1 MPSLENKVNIIGG
14 GIVGCIQAIELKIS
28 GYDVSIYEKKTIG
41 MGSTWAGGGIIFP
54 LLPHF
59 YQKEVYDLFK
69 EANNYYKELSATI
82 KKLFDYD
89 IELIRNGM
97 FVDIPDLQK
106 LEKWL
111 EINNL
116 KYVPSQSF
124 GMNGIL
130 IDNVYQIR
138 PPRLI
143 KGIRKYLNYLG
154 INVLENE
161 NIEVKT
167 INHKRRFYRNG
178 KEIPGDR
185 FIITAG
191 AWSAELTSKLEGK
204 VFPIRGQMLQYEKSQ
219 LILQNIIY
227 KDGTYVLQRKDGV
240 IVAGSTL
247 ENVGFNDALSKED
260 YETLKLR
267 IERIIPQLSKIK
279 VEKHWCGFRPGS
291 ESNIP
296 IILKDSQQ
304 GNIFYNC
311 GHFRYGVSMAPASAK
326 KVISL
331 I

>member
-28 GYDVSIYEKKTIG
+28 GYEVSIYEKKTIG
-41 MGSTWAGGGIIFP
+41 SGSTWAGGGIIFP
-54 LLPHF
+54 LLPHD
-59 YQKEVYDLFK
+59 YRAEVNILFK
-69 EANNYYKELSATI
+69 EVNHYYKGLSEII

-97 FVDIPDLQK
+97 FVDVPDLQK
-106 LEKWL
+106 LEEWL
-111 EINNL
+111 ESNNY
-116 KYVPSQSF
+116 KYIASHRF

-130 IDNVYQIR
+130 IDDVYQIR

-143 KGIRKYLNYLG
+143 QGIRKYLKYLG
-154 INVLENE
+154 INIFENE
-161 NIEVKT
+161 NIEEKN
-167 INHKRRFYRNG
+167 INNARKFFSNG
-178 KEIPGDR
+178 KEIPGDS

-191 AWSAELTSKLEGK
+191 AWSAQLTKKLEGK
-204 VFPIRGQMLQYEKSQ
+204 IFPVRGQMLQYEKSK
-219 LILQNIIY
+219 LLLENIIY

-247 ENVGFNDALSKED
+247 ENVGFNDELSLDD
-260 YETLKLR
+260 YETLKNR
-267 IERIIPQLSKIK
+267 VEKIIPQLSKIK
-279 VEKHWCGFRPGS
+279 IQKHWCGFRPGS
-291 ESNIP
+291 ELNIP

>member
-14 GIVGCIQAIELKIS
+14 GIVGCIQAIELKLL
-28 GYDVSIYEKKTIG
+28 GYEVSIYEKNTIG

-54 LLPHF
+54 LLPHH
-59 YQKEVYDLFK
+59 YKKEVYDLFK
-69 EANNYYKELSATI
+69 EANNYYKKLSETI
-82 KKLFDYD
+82 KNLFNYD
-89 IELIRNGM
+89 IEFIRNGM
-97 FVDIPDLQK
+97 FIDVADLQK
-106 LEKWL
+106 LEAWL
-111 EINNL
+111 DINNL

-130 IDNVYQIR
+130 IENVCQIR

-143 KGIRKYLNYLG
+143 KGIRKYLKYLG
-154 INVLENE
+154 INMLENE
-161 NIEVKT
+161 NIEERT
-167 INHKRRFYRNG
+167 INNKRKFYRNG
-178 KEIPGDR
+178 KEIPGDS

-191 AWSAELTSKLEGK
+191 AWSAELSSKLEGK
-204 VFPIRGQMLQYEKSQ
+204 VFPIRGQILQYEKSQ
-219 LILQNIIY
+219 LLLHNIIY

-247 ENVGFNDALSKED
+247 ENVGFNEELSKED
-260 YETLKLR
+260 YETLKHR
-267 IERIIPQLSKIK
+267 VEEIIPQLSKIK
-279 VEKHWCGFRPGS
+279 IQKHWCGFRPGS

-296 IILKDSQQ
+296 IILKDCQQ